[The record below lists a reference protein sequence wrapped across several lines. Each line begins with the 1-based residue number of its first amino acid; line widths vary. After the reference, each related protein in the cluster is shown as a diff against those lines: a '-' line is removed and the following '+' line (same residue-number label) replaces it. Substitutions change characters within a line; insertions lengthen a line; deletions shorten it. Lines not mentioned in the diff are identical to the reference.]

1 MEESTY
7 TYKCRPGYG
16 SKEMLIEIDGAEDE
30 FFLQFFLNII
40 SEMNPQNQ
48 PDLDEMHTMLEMG
61 DVERDL
67 MTDLGPLNFH
77 QDVYGTAFV
86 SAEGHPAVIDK
97 IDSILKIHPSFSRT
111 EINPKEYE

>member
-1 MEESTY
+1 MEESAYPY
-7 TYKCRPGYG
+7 TCRPGYG
-16 SKEMLIEIDGAEDE
+16 SKEMMIEIDGAEDE

-48 PDLDEMHTMLEMG
+48 PGIEEMHSMLEDG
-61 DVERDL
+61 DVERDI

-77 QDVYGTAFV
+77 QDEYGTAFI

-97 IDSILKIHPSFSRT
+97 IDSILNNHPSFSRI
-111 EINPKEYE
+111 EINPEDYA